1 MVGSPTEESW
11 PDVKSFKN
19 YLYVQGRKYVNGQLG
34 DSLPKGEYGLS
45 PEGLDLLKL
54 LLTANPKKRISAK
67 KALTHPWFK
76 GLIAPRDQMPKLNPL
91 NELDRISK
99 KKLKLEESKQ
109 N

>member
-19 YLYVQGRKYVNGQLG
+19 YLYVQGRKYVNGQLA
-34 DSLPKGEYGLS
+34 DSMPKGEYGVS

-67 KALTHPWFK
+67 KALAHSWFK
-76 GLIAPRDQMPKLNPL
+76 GPTTPREQMPKLNPL
-91 NELDRISK
+91 NELDRLTK
-99 KKLKLEESKQ
+99 KKLKLD
-109 N
+109 